1 MTALCGWIDFSTT
14 RATSRDM
21 VGGMMEYCGPS
32 PRRHTKHEH
41 GFCGTAGRNTWLS
54 QEQGCL
60 IAITGRPRW
69 EGQSDLQQ
77 DELSRSILD
86 AYHRDG
92 WRFLQRLRG
101 FFSIVINDL
110 KDNTLLL
117 AIDRAGTQ
125 SLSYQ
130 VTSTGVLFGST
141 LNALRAHPDFIADVS
156 PQAIFNYL
164 YFHMIPSPGCIY
176 RHTSK
181 LLPAQFTLFGP
192 DYVESGYYWE
202 LEYADSHET
211 EGVLAD
217 ELKQRL
223 NTAVQRSVDDSVTG
237 CFLSGGL
244 DSSTVTGCFQGLSD
258 TPVTAFSIG
267 FDAEGYDETPYARIS
282 AEHFRAKL
290 ETYYV
295 TPDDVLQAIPRLA
308 AHFDEPF
315 GNASAIPAYYCAL
328 HARELGFESLLA
340 GDGGDE
346 LFAGNARYAKQKVFS
361 VYDRIPSALRNNII
375 EPIALHLPNSIP
387 PLRKIRSYVDQARI
401 PMPER
406 METYNFLH
414 RTPLESIFNK
424 ELFLSLIDTENPAS
438 NIREVYHRT
447 SSNSMLKRMLHMD
460 LKITLA
466 DNDLRKVSQS
476 CELAGMDVCF
486 PMLDDDLVE
495 FSATIPDR
503 MLMRGFDLRS
513 FYRRALTGFLPS
525 ATLSKSKHGFGLPFG
540 VWMTEDS
547 RLKELAYDSLTDF
560 RKRDYMKSDY
570 IDMLIESHRS
580 GHSAYFGVMIWVI
593 LMLELWL
600 QNHADG

>member
-1 MTALCGWIDFSTT
+1 
-14 RATSRDM
+14 
-21 VGGMMEYCGPS
+21 MEYCNPS
-32 PRRHTKHEH
+32 PKRHTRHEH
-41 GFCGTAGRNTWLS
+41 GFCGTAGHNTWLS
-54 QEQGCL
+54 QDQGCVL
-60 IAITGRPRW
+60 AITGRPRW
-69 EGQSDLQQ
+69 EGHSSLQP
-77 DELSRSILD
+77 DELSRRILE

-92 WRFLQRLRG
+92 WRFLRRLNG
-101 FFSIVINDL
+101 SFSIAINDL
-110 KDNTLLL
+110 RENTLLL
-117 AIDRAGTQ
+117 AIDRVGSK

-130 VTSTGVLFGST
+130 VTANGVLFGST

-156 PQAIFNYL
+156 PQAIYNYL

-181 LLPAQFTLFGP
+181 LLPSQFVLIKP
-192 DYVESGYYWE
+192 DYVESGSYWV
-202 LEYADSHET
+202 LEYTDSQEP

-217 ELKQRL
+217 KLKQHL
-223 NTAVQRSVDDSVTG
+223 NTAVQRCVDNSPTG

-267 FDAEGYDETPYARIS
+267 FNAEGYDETPYARIS
-282 AEHFRAKL
+282 ADHFGAKL

-295 TPDDVLQAIPRLA
+295 TPDDVLKAIPLLA
-308 AHFDEPF
+308 DHFDEPF

-328 HARELGFESLLA
+328 HARERGFESLLA

-346 LFAGNARYAKQKVFS
+346 LFAGNARYAKQKAFS
-361 VYDRIPSALRNNII
+361 VYDGIPGAVRNCIL
-375 EPIALHLPNSIP
+375 EPLALHLPNAIP
-387 PLRKIRSYVDQARI
+387 PLRKIRSYVDQARL

-414 RTPLESIFNK
+414 RTPLEDIFNK
-424 ELFLSLIDTENPAS
+424 DLFLSIIDTENPIS
-438 NIREVYHRT
+438 NIREAYNRT
-447 SSNSMLKRMLHMD
+447 SSDSMLKRMLHMD

-476 CELAGMDVCF
+476 CELAGMDVSF

-495 FSATIPDR
+495 FSATIPDS

-525 ATLSKSKHGFGLPFG
+525 ATLDKSKHGFGLPFG
-540 VWMTEDS
+540 VWMSED
-547 RLKELAYDSLTDF
+547 RQLKELAYDSLTDF

-580 GHSAYFGVMIWVI
+580 GNSAYFGVMIWVI

-600 QNHADG
+600 QNHSDR